1 MNKKSTKRVK
11 RDELRSEYQREDLG
25 PGVRGKYYQAY
36 QEGTNLVLLSP
47 EVAAAF
53 PTEKAV
59 NDALRSLIELAQRS
73 TGLTKRSSGPADADR

>member
-1 MNKKSTKRVK
+1 MKEKSTKKARN
-11 RDELRSEYQREDLG
+11 DGLRPEYKREDLG
-25 PGVRGKYYQAY
+25 VGVRGKYYQAY

-59 NDALRSLIELAQRS
+59 NDALQSLIDIA
-73 TGLTKRSSGPADADR
+73 KRSAGMAKQA

>member
-1 MNKKSTKRVK
+1 MKEKSTKKARK
-11 RDELRSEYQREDLG
+11 DELRPEYKREDLG
-25 PGVRGKYYQAY
+25 MGVRGKYYQVY

-59 NDALRSLIELAQRS
+59 NDALQSLIDIAKRS
-73 TGLTKRSSGPADADR
+73 TGLAKQV

>member
-1 MNKKSTKRVK
+1 MKEKSTKK
-11 RDELRSEYQREDLG
+11 ASSDEMRTEYKREDLG
-25 PGVRGKYYQAY
+25 VGVRGKYYKAY

-59 NDALRSLIELAQRS
+59 NDALQSLIDIA
-73 TGLTKRSSGPADADR
+73 KRSAGLAKQT